1 MPKPSVKPQA
11 DLLVDYL
18 TKYSDDPLGFVETA
32 FTWGESELVDYDGP
46 DTWQRDVL
54 TQIRDRLR
62 AGLIGTTEAIQIAVA
77 SGHGPGKS
85 ALVAWIILWAI
96 STFPDTRGVVTANTD
111 TQLRTKTWPEVAKW
125 HRLSLVAN
133 LFELTA
139 TSIYSRQAGREKTW
153 RIDIIPWSENNTE
166 AFAGLHNQGKRI
178 ILLFDEASAIPSI
191 IWETAEGALTDKN
204 TQIIWCVFG
213 NPTRNTG
220 RFREAFGRLKHR
232 WWTKQV
238 DSRTAKMTDKEQ
250 IAKWITDYG
259 EDSDFVRVRV
269 KGVFPRVGAM
279 QFIANDVV
287 EAAKTREAKASIY
300 DPLIMGVEVA
310 RFGDDKS
317 VIRFRKG
324 RAARTHPPLKY
335 RGLDTMQLAA
345 RVAEQY
351 NAMRPD
357 AVFVDGGGVGGGV
370 VDRLRQLRVPVIE
383 VQFGG
388 APDRMAGQVVGE
400 DDVVYANKSAE
411 MWGSMREWL
420 KTGAIDDD
428 PDLETDLTGREYGFV
443 LREGRDAIILEKKK
457 DMKKRGLASPDD
469 ADGLCLTFAYPVQP
483 NPNAGRAA
491 AGAVATQPGDDYDP
505 FNPPR
510 TGRGVKSDYDPFA

>member
-1 MPKPSVKPQA
+1 M
-11 DLLVDYL
+11 VDYL
-18 TKYSDDPLGFVETA
+18 AKYSDDPLGFVETA
-32 FTWGESELVDYDGP
+32 FTWGEGELADYDGP
-46 DTWQRDVL
+46 DTWQQEVL
-54 TQIRDRLR
+54 TEIRDRLR
-62 AGLIGTTEAIQIAVA
+62 AGLINETEAIQLAVA

-125 HRLSLVAN
+125 HRLSLIAP

-139 TSIYSRQAGREKTW
+139 TAIYSLQEGREKTW
-153 RIDIIPWSENNTE
+153 RIDIIPWSERNTE
-166 AFAGLHNQGKRI
+166 AFAGLHNQGKRL
-178 ILLFDEASAIPSI
+178 ILLFDEASAIPKI
-191 IWETAEGALTDKN
+191 IWETSEGALTDKD

-220 RFREAFGRLKHR
+220 RFRECFGRLKHR

-238 DSRTAKMTDKEQ
+238 DSRSAKMTNKEQ
-250 IAKWITDYG
+250 IAQWIDDYG

-269 KGVFPRVGAM
+269 RGVFPRVGAM

-287 EAAKTREAKASIY
+287 EAAKTREALASVY

-324 RAARTHPPLKY
+324 RDARTHKPLKF

-351 NAMRPD
+351 HALRPD

-370 VDRLRQLRVPVIE
+370 VDRLRQLRINVIE
-383 VQFGG
+383 VQFG
-388 APDRMAGQVVGE
+388 AESPDAKLMNMRA
-400 DDVVYANKSAE
+400 Y
-411 MWGSMREWL
+411 MWSKMRDWL
-420 KTGAIDDD
+420 KFGAIDKS
-428 PDLETDLTGREYGFV
+428 PTLETDLTGPGYYHDK
-443 LREGRDAIILEKKK
+443 RDRLGLESKEK
-457 DMKKRGLASPDD
+457 MQARGLASPDD
-469 ADGLCLTFAYPVQP
+469 GDALALTFATPVKLPKRVLPSQRP
-483 NPNAGRAA
+483 VSGPAGWM
-491 AGAVATQPGDDYDP
+491 G
-505 FNPPR
+505 
-510 TGRGVKSDYDPFA
+510 